1 MNPAAG
7 DQGQRFGTA
16 AEFNTATSGL
26 VLTGA
31 NEDGY
36 AGINFA
42 LNNYTF
48 RAGSARN
55 MILVTD
61 EDRDN
66 TNAAL
71 TFASITSAL
80 QAQSV
85 LLNVVVNNGFRCG
98 DNSVAFGIS
107 SGGIGYKANGAGGF
121 TTCTG
126 ATVGAG
132 AGTTNAD
139 YVQLALGLGGAA
151 WDLNALRAGG
161 LTAQSFTAAFVDI
174 KVQEITQQ
182 TPEPG
187 SLALLGLALAGLG
200 FARRKLA

>member
-1 MNPAAG
+1 V
-7 DQGQRFGTA
+7 
-16 AEFNTATSGL
+16 SG
-26 VLTGA
+26 
-31 NEDGY
+31 
-36 AGINFA
+36 
-42 LNNYTF
+42 NYWTC
-48 RAGSARN
+48 
-55 MILVTD
+55 T
-61 EDRDN
+61 
-66 TNAAL
+66 
-71 TFASITSAL
+71 
-80 QAQSV
+80 
-85 LLNVVVNNGFRCG
+85 
-98 DNSVAFGIS
+98 